1 MDTHN
6 ILWAFAL
13 TLIAGL
19 STGIGSLLV
28 LLWKKTNAKLLS
40 VMLGLSA
47 GVMIYVSFVD
57 IFPSGQA
64 LLKSELGKKSGAW
77 VTAAAFF
84 GGMFLIA
91 LIDKLIPMKENPHES
106 RSIENVNSY
115 ATDLKGGLMRTGL
128 LTAIA
133 IAIHNF
139 PEGIA
144 TFTAAL
150 HDATIGVPIAI
161 AIALHNIPEGISV
174 AIPVYCA
181 TGNRKK
187 AFIWSFLS
195 GLAEPVGALLAFLI
209 LMPYLNNVVFGIL
222 FTAVAGIMVYI
233 SMDELLPTAEEYG
246 EHHLAIAGLIAG
258 MALMAVSI
266 LLLA

>member
-1 MDTHN
+1 MYTN
-6 ILWAFAL
+6 SALWAFAL
-13 TLIAGL
+13 TLVAGL
-19 STGIGSLLV
+19 STGIGSLFV
-28 LLWKKTNAKLLS
+28 LLWKKTNAKILS

-64 LLKSELGKKSGAW
+64 LL
-77 VTAAAFF
+77 VTEFGQKTGSFINALSFF
-84 GGMFLIA
+84 GGMLLIA
-91 LIDKLIPMKENPHES
+91 VIDKLIPSKENPHET
-106 RSIENVNSY
+106 RSIENVNY
-115 ATDLKGGLMRTGL
+115 CGVDLKGGLVRTGM
-128 LTAIA
+128 LTALA

-150 HDATIGVPIAI
+150 HDKSIGIPIAV

-174 AIPVYCA
+174 AIPIYCA

-187 AFIWSFLS
+187 AFTWSFLS
-195 GLAEPVGALLAFLI
+195 GLSEPLGALIAYLI
-209 LMPYLNNVVFGIL
+209 LMPYLNNVIFGIL

-258 MALMAVSI
+258 MVLMAVS
-266 LLLA
+266 LLVLG